1 MISMVSRNTQR
12 NQLSALNVLLLVLT
26 LAFSMYSNV
35 SEAAKRAPNFTI
47 KDLNGNSVK
56 LSNYRG
62 KVVYLD
68 FWASWCRPCLKS
80 FPWMR
85 IMQSRHSGKGL
96 VILAVNL
103 DERKGDAWSFLK
115 ENKSNFKI
123 LHDPKGRVAEK
134 FNVQAM
140 PSSFLIDRKGR
151 IQKVHYGFRESNL
164 DEKERDILSLLK

>member
-1 MISMVSRNTQR
+1 MSSYLSSPKPRLFSLLNIFL
-12 NQLSALNVLLLVLT
+12 LSALIGFT
-26 LAFSMYSNV
+26 GFSTDSD
-35 SEAAKRAPNFTI
+35 AAKRAPNFTV
-47 KDLNGNSVK
+47 KDLNGKTYK

-80 FPWMR
+80 FSWMR
-85 IMQSRHSGKGL
+85 KMQSRHSGKGL

-103 DERKGDAWSFLK
+103 DKNKEDAWSFLR

-134 FNVQAM
+134 YNVQVM
-140 PSSFLIDRKGR
+140 PSSYLIDRKGR
-151 IQKVHYGFRESNL
+151 IRKIHHGFRESSS
-164 DEKERDILSLLK
+164 DKKERDILSLLK